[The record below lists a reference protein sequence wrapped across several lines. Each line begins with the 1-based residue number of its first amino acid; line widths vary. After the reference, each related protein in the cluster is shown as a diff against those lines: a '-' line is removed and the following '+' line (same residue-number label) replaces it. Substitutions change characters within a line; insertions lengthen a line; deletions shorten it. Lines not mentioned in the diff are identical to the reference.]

1 MRYESVQL
9 KQLKDVAKPGDKS
22 PNWWFL
28 VNDKDNTDIKGY
40 SNQDLQSIQQALV
53 TNPQHTFV
61 NIAGDDYPPVPNRL
75 QRAVF
80 TLVNGDDVPNRQ
92 EKPVN
97 KEVVGQTTEPKTI
110 PVSSGLSKGE
120 EMLITGIWT
129 RGVTSNKSADDLE
142 AYADRALQYIRKQI
156 GGDDDPFNDQF

>member
-9 KQLKDVAKPGDKS
+9 KQLKDVAKPGDKK

-53 TNPQHTFV
+53 TNPKHTFV
-61 NIAGDDYPPVPNRL
+61 NIAGDDYPPEPNSL
-75 QRAVF
+75 KRAVF
-80 TLVNGDDVPNRQ
+80 TLVNGDDVPKGQ
-92 EKPVN
+92 EKPDN
-97 KEVVGQTTEPKTI
+97 KEVVGQTTEPKPI
-110 PVSSGLSKGE
+110 LVSGGLSKGE

-142 AYADRALQYIRKQI
+142 AYADRALQYIRNQI
-156 GGDDDPFNDQF
+156 GGSDDPFNDQF

>member
-9 KQLKDVAKPGDKS
+9 KQLKDVAKPGDKK

-61 NIAGDDYPPVPNRL
+61 NIAGDDYPPEPNRL
-75 QRAVF
+75 KRAVF
-80 TLVNGDDVPNRQ
+80 TLVNGDDVPKGQ
-92 EKPVN
+92 EKPDN
-97 KEVVGQTTEPKTI
+97 KEVVGQTTEPKPI
-110 PVSSGLSKGE
+110 LVSGGLSKGE

-129 RGVTSNKSADDLE
+129 RGVTSNKSANDLE

-156 GGDDDPFNDQF
+156 GGDDEPFNDQF